1 MTCPWTLLKDLLAFE
16 IKSPRTKAA
25 IVATIAIDTE
35 TKLLVW
41 SVKCCSDTRRR
52 TIAPANAP
60 VKTTAK
66 TRRAM
71 MSELNII
78 PIQTLA
84 GGVGVIFGAVVR
96 ARGIVLAVS

>member
-78 PIQTLA
+78 LFRHWRVDWQL
-84 GGVGVIFGAVVR
+84 FGQLRSGRDIYTNV
-96 ARGIVLAVS
+96 